1 MFSEFP
7 IYGFKLEYFDERAE
21 LIRPYVLTYRTE
33 RDEIEIFDT
42 KNRRPFLR
50 RTVEHSVRLKD
61 LVPGHRLTLN
71 GRQYDIVDYADENTR
86 RAFSDMMQRTLLLI
100 KPQFS
105 QRLGETLDRIYQAG
119 LFVAQLRMGILSRDA
134 AALVCS
140 DSTDPTASAQFAT
153 SGPVIALEVVGQS
166 SISRVQEIVGTA
178 ADVAKRDS
186 PTLRGQFGRNA
197 TEDFAHASSSPDTAA
212 KELDLVF
219 GRKSVRLVSSLDRT
233 SLLII
238 KPHAMKAGNAGKIV
252 KQVVDG
258 GFFILGAMIASL
270 DVQEAAEFYDVYRG
284 VVDEFTDMVKE
295 LSSGLCL
302 ALEVAKDDGDVVNDL
317 RDLCGPR
324 DVPIAKAIEPTS
336 IRARYGVDLVK
347 NAVHC
352 TDLADDAQ
360 LECEYFFRLL
370 DQQI

>member
-21 LIRPYVLTYRTE
+21 LLRPYVLTYRTE
-33 RDEIEIFDT
+33 RDEIEIFDV
-42 KNRRPFLR
+42 KNRKPFLR

-61 LVPGHRLTLN
+61 LVPGNRLTLN

-86 RAFSDMMQRTLLLI
+86 RSLSDALQRTLLVI

-105 QRLGETLDRIYQAG
+105 QRLGETLDSLYSVG
-119 LFVAQLRMGILSRDA
+119 LFVTQLRMGMLAREA
-134 AALVCS
+134 AAIICGTSS
-140 DSTDPTASAQFAT
+140 DPDGALRFIT
-153 SGPVIALEVVGQS
+153 SGPVIAMEVVGNGAVS
-166 SISRVQEIVGTA
+166 HVAKIVGSA
-178 ADVAKRDS
+178 DDVARRDS

-197 TEDFAHASSSPDTAA
+197 AEDFAYCSTTPDGAA
-212 KELDLVF
+212 QELRAVF
-219 GRKSVRLVSSLDRT
+219 GSRGVRLVSSLDRT
-233 SLLII
+233 SLLIV
-238 KPHAMKAGNAGKIV
+238 KPHAVKAGHVGKIV

-258 GFFILGAMIASL
+258 GFFILGAMMASL
-270 DVQEAAEFYDVYRG
+270 DLQEAAEFYDVYRG

-295 LSSGLCL
+295 LCSGPCL
-302 ALEVAKDDGDVVNDL
+302 ALELAKDDGDVVNDL
-317 RDLCGPR
+317 RALCGPR
-324 DVPIAKAIEPTS
+324 DVPIAKAIEPTT
-336 IRARYGVDLVK
+336 IRARYGVNLVQ

-352 TDLADDAQ
+352 TDLPDDAQ

>member
-21 LIRPYVLTYRTE
+21 LLRPYVLTYRTE
-33 RDEIEIFDT
+33 RDEIEIFDV
-42 KNRRPFLR
+42 KNHRPFLR

-61 LVPGHRLTLN
+61 LVPGNRLTLN
-71 GRQYDIVDYADENTR
+71 GRQYDILDYADEFTR
-86 RAFSDMMQRTLLLI
+86 RSLGDALQKTLLLI

-105 QRLGETLDRIYQAG
+105 QRLGETLDHIYQAG
-119 LFVAQLRMGILSRDA
+119 LFVTQLRMGLLSRDA
-134 AALVCS
+134 ASLIAS
-140 DSTDPTASAQFAT
+140 SSRDPDASLRFIT
-153 SGPVIALEVVGQS
+153 SGPVIAMEVVGNGAVS
-166 SISRVQEIVGTA
+166 HVTKIVGGA
-178 ADVAKRDS
+178 EDVARRDS
-186 PTLRGQFGRNA
+186 PTLKGQFGRNA
-197 TEDFAHASSSPDTAA
+197 EEDFAHCSVTPDAA
-212 KELDLVF
+212 MRELGAVF
-219 GRKSVRLVSSLDRT
+219 GNRGVRLASSLDRT
-233 SLLII
+233 SLLIV
-238 KPHAMKAGNAGKIV
+238 KPHAVKAGVAGKIV

-258 GFFILGAMIASL
+258 GFFILGAMMVSL
-270 DVQEAAEFYDVYRG
+270 DLQQAAEFYDVYRG

-302 ALEVAKDDGDVVNDL
+302 AIEVARDDGDVVNDL
-317 RDLCGPR
+317 RELCGPR

-336 IRARYGVDLVK
+336 IRAKYGVNIVQ

-352 TDLADDAQ
+352 TDLVDDAQ

>member
-61 LVPGHRLTLN
+61 LVPGGLLTLN
-71 GRQYDIVDYADENTR
+71 GRQYTIVDYADENTR

-119 LFVAQLRMGILSRDA
+119 LFVMQLRMGMLARDA

-140 DSTDPTASAQFAT
+140 DSSDPAGAVQFAT
-153 SGPVIALEVVGQS
+153 SGPVIAM
-166 SISRVQEIVGTA
+166 EIVGQNSVSKVQEMVGSA
-178 ADVAKRDS
+178 SDVARRES
-186 PTLRGQFGRNA
+186 PTLRGQFGRSA
-197 TEDFAHASSSPDTAA
+197 TEDFAHASGSVDAA
-212 KELDLVF
+212 IKELDAVF
-219 GRKSVRLVSSLDRT
+219 GNRSVRLVSSLDRT
-233 SLLII
+233 SLLVI
-238 KPHAMKAGNAGKIV
+238 KPHAMKAGVAGKIV
-252 KQVVDG
+252 KQLVDN

-270 DVQEAAEFYDVYRG
+270 DLEQAAEFYDVYRG
-284 VVDEFTDMVKE
+284 VVDEFTDMTKE

-302 ALEVAKDDGDVVNDL
+302 AIEVAKDDGDVVQDL
-317 RDLCGPR
+317 RALCGPR
-324 DVPIAKAIEPTS
+324 DVPIAKAIEPAS
-336 IRARYGVDLVK
+336 IRAKYGVDLVK

-352 TDLADDAQ
+352 TDLPDDTY
-360 LECEYFFRLL
+360 LECEYFFKLL
-370 DQQI
+370 DQ